1 MNTKI
6 PCPYCSC
13 LKGYIYVQSHY
24 QCLNCKRV
32 VDYCCKEYKDDDRIK
47 RLEKG
52 FNPRRIYETLPTSEY
67 TAYSENK
74 G

>member
-6 PCPYCSC
+6 PCPYCSS

-32 VDYCCKEYKDDDRIK
+32 VDDCCS
-47 RLEKG
+47 G
-52 FNPRRIYETLPTSEY
+52 
-67 TAYSENK
+67 ENEVCISTNHLTNK
-74 G
+74 INNN